1 MNKLTKA
8 MNNSNQNRGNNIL
21 QIIILLLLIIVSI
34 FVFVDKRDSGEK
46 KPEEEESIYQE
57 PPRDCRQEY
66 DQLLQEKYNS
76 IKDAGEAARRFLKD
90 FDFEEQC
97 SECCDEIRKMEAEF
111 VNMESLFNNVD
122 NDIPEDRY
130 CSFISMVKAN
140 DNVFSG
146 SSYEAVRKTWEYLK
160 DEKKYYYLRERLNL
174 IEESDIMPYLVDF
187 AIDLAKAR
195 YDKWDVVGRE
205 CYILNDRLEEF
216 SIVEGLFA
224 KRGVCI
230 VHVAMKGAKWYNRN
244 RIGYVEYQVEG
255 TLNILTSCDVSFSRG
270 SHKLICEEN

>member
-1 MNKLTKA
+1 

-21 QIIILLLLIIVSI
+21 KIIILLLLIIVSI

-66 DQLLQEKYNS
+66 NQLSQEKYNS
-76 IKDAGEAARRFLKD
+76 IKEARDAARSFLLD
-90 FDFEEQC
+90 FNNEEQC
-97 SECCDEIRKMEAEF
+97 IECCNEIREMEDEF
-111 VNMESLFNNVD
+111 VNMDNLFSNVD
-122 NDIPEDRY
+122 NSAPKNRY
-130 CSFISMVKAN
+130 CAYIKMVESN
-140 DNVFSG
+140 DNVFSR

-174 IEESDIMPYLVDF
+174 IEESDIMPYLGDF

-216 SIVEGLFA
+216 SKVEGLFA

-255 TLNILTSCDVSFSRG
+255 TLTILTSCDVSFSRG